1 MDDRHAEVL
10 SFAQHD
16 KEEQILR
23 WECFGVSVGWNRI
36 EWRTFSRICV
46 RFRLPIYIGNWLLLP
61 WITFVLF
68 TLPPKK
74 KTSFSW
80 KVWMVKSGDLSQL
93 PWADWFWMHRKWE
106 DPSPLATRLLN
117 ALGPWSYSR
126 WATCLQLE
134 AKMSDQ
140 GIVTVSQRPWDI
152 LEWTI

>member
-74 KTSFSW
+74 DELLLKGLNGEVGGSESTSMSW
-80 KVWMVKSGDLSQL
+80 LVLDASKMGGSIS
-93 PWADWFWMHRKWE
+93 
-106 DPSPLATRLLN
+106 LATRSLN

-140 GIVTVSQRPWDI
+140 GMVTVSQRPWDI